1 MADDDEFDD
10 DAEYEPRRSKISWK
24 GLLKGLAIMVIIIAA
39 LYMLNQGWGN
49 GALMTGGIM
58 LMCIGTTLMNLRM
71 PKRKKI
77 KTVYSIY
84 KCSVAA
90 CGVKELH
97 EFKEGDYVFKTIG
110 PCFKCSGSLYI
121 DQIFAVQSLPE
132 KSARMARPE
141 GGPSV
146 LPGDD

>member
-1 MADDDEFDD
+1 MSEDEFDD
-10 DAEYEPRRSKISWK
+10 DVEYQPRKSKFSWK
-24 GLLKGLAIMVIIIAA
+24 GTLKGLGIMVIIIAG
-39 LYMLNQGWGN
+39 LYMLNNGWGN
-49 GALMTGGIM
+49 TALMTGGFI
-58 LMCIGTTLMNLRM
+58 LMCTGSTLMNWH
-71 PKRKKI
+71 PQKKKKI

-121 DQIFAVQSLPE
+121 DQIFAVQSKPE
-132 KSARMARPE
+132 TSARMVRPE
-141 GGPSV
+141 NGPSV
-146 LPGDD
+146 MPGDE

>member
-1 MADDDEFDD
+1 MDEDEFDD
-10 DAEYEPRRSKISWK
+10 DVEYQPRKSKVSVK
-24 GLLKGLAIMVIIIAA
+24 ALLKGLGIMVIIVAG
-39 LYMLNQGWGN
+39 LYMLNQGWGDS
-49 GALMTGGIM
+49 ALMTAGFM
-58 LMCIGTTLMNLRM
+58 LTCIGTTLMNLHP

-84 KCSVAA
+84 KCSIAA

-97 EFKEGDYVFKTIG
+97 EFKEGDYVYKTIG
-110 PCFKCSGSLYI
+110 PCFKCSGGSLYI

-141 GGPSV
+141 NGPSV
-146 LPGDD
+146 MPGDE

>member
-1 MADDDEFDD
+1 MDEDEFDD
-10 DAEYEPRRSKISWK
+10 DVEYQPRKSKVSLK
-24 GLLKGLAIMVIIIAA
+24 GLLKGLVTMVIIIAA
-39 LYMLNQGWGN
+39 LYMVNSGWGN
-49 GALMTGGIM
+49 TAMMTGGFM
-58 LMCIGTTLMNLRM
+58 LMCIGTTIMNFRP

-97 EFKEGDYVFKTIG
+97 EFREGDYVFKTIG

-141 GGPSV
+141 NGPSV
-146 LPGDD
+146 MTGDE